1 MADEIKRAIEQI
13 QKDLDPVL
21 VAQLAYPVFYKNTPR
36 RSGNARNNTK
46 LNKNTIQ
53 ADYPYAQRLD
63 QGYSK
68 QSPDGMTE
76 PTEKWFKEYV
86 KKVSK

>member
-1 MADEIKRAIEQI
+1 MVNKITQAIEQI

-21 VAQLAYPVFYKNTPR
+21 VARLAYPVFYKNTPR

-63 QGYSK
+63 QGYSD
-68 QSPDGMTE
+68 QSPNGMTE
-76 PTEKWFKEYV
+76 PTAKWFENYV